1 VIIWSIAES
10 KLFLNIY
17 KYIFSTIGI
26 AFLVQGVSLAFF
38 SRKPTSGQYHLAV
51 FKIESSAEKPASRMI
66 YRYVFGERLVQKN
79 QQMLTDVN
87 KAVDLFVSKSRG
99 VLLTSKKVEFSEE
112 SLIGPQ
118 GTALA
123 ASYTVKIEMQY
134 RSAEDFY
141 TDFNFAQKL
150 GVISGEKVT
159 EFLSEK
165 DENDMLAEVKDR
177 TSQHVQ
183 KQLDIYKQ
191 KIGLREVDMSFCEAL
206 LRPPGFGSGG
216 GASEGLSGGLSSTE
230 RSPAEKEK
238 LPSASKFM
246 VPLNRFVVQN
256 RKPDPN
262 LDIHLPL
269 YWPSVIY
276 EEPQTREVC
285 LTKT

>member
-1 VIIWSIAES
+1 MIIWSSAES
-10 KLFLNIY
+10 KLFLNIS

-26 AFLVQGVSLAFF
+26 AFFAQIVSFAFF
-38 SRKPTSGQYHLAV
+38 SHKPASGQYHLAV

-99 VLLTSKKVEFSEE
+99 VLLTSKKGEFSEE

-123 ASYTVKIEMQY
+123 ASYTVTIEMQY

-165 DENDMLAEVKDR
+165 DKNDMLAEVEDR
-177 TSQHVQ
+177 TIQHLQ

-191 KIGLREVDMSFCEAL
+191 KFGLLEVDMSFCEAVA
-206 LRPPGFGSGG
+206 RRTEVHVPPGEPSV
-216 GASEGLSGGLSSTE
+216 SGGLSAEE
-230 RSPAEKEK
+230 RYPAEKEK

-246 VPLNRFVVQN
+246 VPLSRFVVEK

-269 YWPSVIY
+269 
-276 EEPQTREVC
+276 
-285 LTKT
+285 

>member
-1 VIIWSIAES
+1 M
-10 KLFLNIY
+10 FLNIY

-26 AFLVQGVSLAFF
+26 AFLAQGVSLAFF
-38 SRKPTSGQYHLAV
+38 SRKPASGQYHLAV

-99 VLLTSKKVEFSEE
+99 VLLTSKKGEFSEE

-123 ASYTVKIEMQY
+123 ASYTVNIEMQY

-165 DENDMLAEVKDR
+165 DENDMLAEVEDR
-177 TSQHVQ
+177 TIQHLQ

-191 KIGLREVDMSFCEAL
+191 KFGLLEVDMSFCEAAA
-206 LRPPGFGSGG
+206 RRTEVHVPPGEPSV
-216 GASEGLSGGLSSTE
+216 SGGLSSTE

-246 VPLNRFVVQN
+246 VPLSRFVVQN

-276 EEPQTREVC
+276 AEPQTREVC
-285 LTKT
+285 LTKS

>member
-1 VIIWSIAES
+1 V
-10 KLFLNIY
+10 Y
-17 KYIFSTIGI
+17 QIG
-26 AFLVQGVSLAFF
+26 
-38 SRKPTSGQYHLAV
+38 
-51 FKIESSAEKPASRMI
+51 
-66 YRYVFGERLVQKN
+66 
-79 QQMLTDVN
+79 
-87 KAVDLFVSKSRG
+87 
-99 VLLTSKKVEFSEE
+99 FSEE

-123 ASYTVKIEMQY
+123 ASYTVTIEMQY
-134 RSAEDFY
+134 SRAQDFY

-150 GVISGEKVT
+150 GVISGEKVS

-165 DENDMLAEVKDR
+165 DKNDMLAEVEDR
-177 TSQHVQ
+177 TSQHLR

-191 KIGLREVDMSFCEAL
+191 KFALREVDMSFCEAW
-206 LRPPGFGSGG
+206 LRPSGFGSGG
-216 GASEGLSGGLSSTE
+216 GEELSGGLSSTE

-276 EEPQTREVC
+276 AEPQTREVC
-285 LTKT
+285 LTSG